1 MTYYF
6 EVYSSKSNEYTLNK
20 AYVTEK
26 TGSLDLTKSMNLFI
40 WALPLI
46 SRKCFHG
53 HLLWWPYFHD
63 VMVSVFT
70 ILLICSQ
77 LLPIMN
83 RKFYSHT
90 LYNVSILS
98 FCSMTQPHS
107 ILICSTLMKK
117 IYPLPN
123 IYMII
128 GLLSWISGFLYITLN
143 FTY

>member
-40 WALPLI
+40 WALLLI

-83 RKFYSHT
+83 RKFYRHT

-117 IYPLPN
+117 STLCPTYTW
-123 IYMII
+123 
-128 GLLSWISGFLYITLN
+128 LLGYCHEFQGFCI
-143 FTY
+143 